1 MEYRK
6 LPRGGEQIS
15 VIGLGNSS
23 LSAEVGE
30 KEIQATV
37 EMALE
42 NGVNYFDMAPGTLPL
57 YWLWQGLSG
66 CGIRPTFRCISVRT
80 TTPANMS
87 FSLKYGENVALMFI
101 FPQPVNLFFGS
112 LVSTISIYTPLVMS

>member
-6 LPRGGEQIS
+6 LPHGGEQIS

-42 NGVNYFDMAPGTLPL
+42 NGVNYFDMAAGDSAPFMAYGQHRQNAGFIQCVLDAL
-57 YWLWQGLSG
+57 VLCQRLVEG
-66 CGIRPTFRCISVRT
+66 R
-80 TTPANMS
+80 S
-87 FSLKYGENVALMFI
+87 FLL
-101 FPQPVNLFFGS
+101 
-112 LVSTISIYTPLVMS
+112 

>member
-6 LPRGGEQIS
+6 LPRGGERIS

-37 EMALE
+37 EMA
-42 NGVNYFDMAPGTLPL
+42 
-57 YWLWQGLSG
+57 GLG
-66 CGIRPTFRCISVRT
+66 KTVK
-80 TTPANMS
+80 
-87 FSLKYGENVALMFI
+87 LL
-101 FPQPVNLFFGS
+101 
-112 LVSTISIYTPLVMS
+112 

>member
-1 MEYRK
+1 MGGIFMEYRK
-6 LPRGGEQIS
+6 LPHGGEQIS

-42 NGVNYFDMAPGTLPL
+42 NAV
-57 YWLWQGLSG
+57 
-66 CGIRPTFRCISVRT
+66 
-80 TTPANMS
+80 
-87 FSLKYGENVALMFI
+87 
-101 FPQPVNLFFGS
+101 
-112 LVSTISIYTPLVMS
+112 